1 MNPHDFERARAHLV
15 QCDPVLEQL
24 IARVGP
30 CKLKRTRSYFVALFE
45 SIVWQ
50 QLSWQAACAIH
61 ERLLRTL
68 GTRHPTPADFL
79 RTSSADLLKAGLSRR
94 KVEYVRELAR
104 YFDANQFPRRRIKE
118 FDDEEIIDE
127 LTQVRGI
134 GRWSAEM
141 FLIFGLN
148 RLDVFPAGDLGLRKA
163 IERHYVRRKPLGARA
178 LAAITGRWR
187 PYRTVA
193 TWYLWASMDGVPFGG
208 E

>member
-1 MNPHDFERARAHLV
+1 MQR
-15 QCDPVLEQL
+15 L
-24 IARVGP
+24 IARAGP

-50 QLSWQAACAIH
+50 QLSWRAACAIH
-61 ERLLRTL
+61 ERLLRTI
-68 GTRHPTPADFL
+68 GTRHPKPADLL
-79 RTSSADLLKAGLSRR
+79 RASSADLLSAGLSRR
-94 KVEYVRELAR
+94 KVEYVRALSR

-118 FDDEEIIDE
+118 LDDEEIIDE

-141 FLIFGLN
+141 FLIFGMN
-148 RLDVFPAGDLGLRKA
+148 RLDVFPVGDLGLRKA
-163 IERHYVRRKPLGARA
+163 IERHYERRTPLGATA
-178 LAAITGRWR
+178 LAAIAGRWR

-193 TWYLWASMDGVPFGG
+193 SWYLWASMDGVPLDG